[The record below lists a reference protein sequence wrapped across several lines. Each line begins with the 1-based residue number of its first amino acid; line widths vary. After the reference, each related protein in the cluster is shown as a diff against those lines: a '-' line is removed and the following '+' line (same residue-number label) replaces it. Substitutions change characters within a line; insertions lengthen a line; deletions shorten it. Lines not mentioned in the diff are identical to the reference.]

1 MATRGIEPSFG
12 LLFNDILNDLNV
24 GTAGAAIVISG
35 LDVMMNLSG
44 LFVGPLLKKFSYRKV
59 AFGGALLCALG
70 LILTSF
76 ATTMLHII
84 CTYSILNGIGKN
96 FFKISEIL

>member
-1 MATRGIEPSFG
+1 M
-12 LLFNDILNDLNV
+12 

-59 AFGGALLCALG
+59 AIGGALLCSLG

-76 ATTMLHII
+76 CTTMLHII
-84 CTYSILNGIGKN
+84 CTYSILNGIGVGLAT
-96 FFKISEIL
+96 SAGILTDFQI

>member
-59 AFGGALLCALG
+59 AFGGALLCSLG